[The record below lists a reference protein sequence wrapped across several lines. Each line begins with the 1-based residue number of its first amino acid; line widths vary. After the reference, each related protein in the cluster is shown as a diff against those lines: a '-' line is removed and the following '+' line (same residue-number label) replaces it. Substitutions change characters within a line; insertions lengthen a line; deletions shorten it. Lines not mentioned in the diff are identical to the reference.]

1 MRIFL
6 SFQTLFGNV
15 DLRNSVLRIL
25 MRSRMPFMASR
36 TAGLRLICVLNEDV
50 GLRLV
55 EERDQK
61 RLENIWILWKVKI
74 QSYKTPVDTY
84 H

>member
-1 MRIFL
+1 
-6 SFQTLFGNV
+6 
-15 DLRNSVLRIL
+15 
-25 MRSRMPFMASR
+25 MPFMASR